1 MAVKG
6 PDPVEKIIG
15 GSGKGESD
23 GIGNIFLD
31 LQYLLEEISGPEID
45 ENPGKSYY
53 TELDKFQQ
61 EDLVNKFG

>member
-15 GSGKGESD
+15 GSSKGESD

-31 LQYLLEEISGPEID
+31 LQYLFEEIGGPEIN
-45 ENPGKSYY
+45 EN
-53 TELDKFQQ
+53 T
-61 EDLVNKFG
+61 

>member
-15 GSGKGESD
+15 GGGKGESD

-31 LQYLLEEISGPEID
+31 LQYFLEEIGSPEID
-45 ENPGKSYY
+45 KDP
-53 TELDKFQQ
+53 
-61 EDLVNKFG
+61 